1 MAGSSRFGRLI
12 GAVRKGQNVP
22 PVDMRY
28 LRKGVP
34 TRGNR
39 GGDDCRGRVVSFL
52 RGIYESVAETL
63 PDGVR
68 DECNE
73 DDVGCMAV
81 TLPQDDPDPYAE
93 AVGDPTSLKPKK
105 KKAVRSVKSGVKM
118 NVSRRPEFGYE
129 KRWLPPGHIRDY
141 YEQFVSIDRPAGDG
155 KQVSFA
161 TFWRVWHEEF
171 GAILQFRATS
181 SHAICSTCVR
191 HKLLIKNFAGHMRA
205 RQAQVEHLAN
215 HLKSQYLDRLCYWDL
230 RAQSRI
236 RCTLEILIILDGMDQ
251 NKFLYPRSDLFRSKE
266 LATMNRLKAH
276 ITGAILHGR
285 AIFFWVSPADVKK
298 DANSCIECVAFCLNE
313 LSKELDLSKVVLNLQ
328 SDNTSREVKNN
339 HMLRFLSALT
349 VHGALVGR
357 GLIASSLFSCV
368 DVDALASR
376 AFCSGIFSH
385 LMFFQSEICRLTD
398 SCFQD

>member
-1 MAGSSRFGRLI
+1 
-12 GAVRKGQNVP
+12 
-22 PVDMRY
+22 
-28 LRKGVP
+28 
-34 TRGNR
+34 
-39 GGDDCRGRVVSFL
+39 
-52 RGIYESVAETL
+52 
-63 PDGVR
+63 
-68 DECNE
+68 
-73 DDVGCMAV
+73 MAV

-181 SHAICSTCVR
+181 SDAICSTCVR
-191 HKLLIKNFAGHMRA
+191 HKLLIKSFAGHMRA